1 MIIVISGPS
10 GVGKGSILSRLLEE
24 DKSIG
29 YSVSVTTRAKR
40 PFEVEGK
47 SYYFLSEEEFDRML
61 ANNEILEWD
70 VYCGHKYGTPL
81 FALENHLKEGKDI
94 ALDIT
99 LPGAQAIKK
108 HFKEEAVTV
117 FLLPPSFQDL
127 EFRIRNRESETEE
140 QIRARLKAARH
151 ELMQFGMCDYVIV
164 NDKIENAVCDLRKII
179 HAERRRS
186 FRNKGILQK
195 YDLV

>member
-47 SYYFLSEEEFDRML
+47 SYYFRSEDEFDTML

-70 VYCGHKYGTPL
+70 VYCGHKYGTPI
-81 FALENHLKEGKDI
+81 FALEKHLEEGKDI

-108 HFKEEAVTV
+108 HFKEEELW
-117 FLLPPSFQDL
+117 FFCCRLLQDL
-127 EFRIRNRESETEE
+127 EFRIRNRS
-140 QIRARLKAARH
+140 LKP
-151 ELMQFGMCDYVIV
+151 
-164 NDKIENAVCDLRKII
+164 
-179 HAERRRS
+179 RS
-186 FRNKGILQK
+186 R
-195 YDLV
+195 